1 MKEIK
6 QNNVLSKN
14 QYLFVP
20 FSESMVLFEDQLVL
34 NNIRFIIET
43 ISITKPQIQFTF
55 HEKDIEIVDEI
66 LNRID
71 REALNYEVKYGKIKQ
86 QKPRVLKHFEEKL
99 RFLFQ
104 V

>member
-86 QKPRVLKHFEEKL
+86 QKPLVLKHFEEKL
-99 RFLFQ
+99 RILFQ

>member
-34 NNIRFIIET
+34 NNIRFIMET

-71 REALNYEVKYGKIKQ
+71 QEALNYEVKYGKIKQ
-86 QKPRVLKHFEEKL
+86 QKPLVLKHFEEKL
-99 RFLFQ
+99 RILFQ

>member
-43 ISITKPQIQFTF
+43 ISITKPQIKFTF

-71 REALNYEVKYGKIKQ
+71 REALNYEVKYGKINQ
-86 QKPRVLKHFEEKL
+86 QKPLVLKHFEEKL
-99 RFLFQ
+99 RILFQ